1 MYDRK
6 IFKSVRFDFP
16 IIGVGNLSAGGTGK
30 SPHIEYL
37 LALTQYIL
45 KTATLSRGYGRRSH
59 GFVIADYNTTALQV
73 GDEPAMFKQKFPE
86 AVVAVG
92 EDRVLAVPKLLDAHP
107 DVDVLFLDDAFQ
119 HRPIRAGLS
128 ILLTEYH
135 NLFTRDNLLPVGW
148 LREAKHNYH
157 RADIIIVSK
166 CPTDLTEAQR
176 SAIISEIKPFSYQK
190 VYFSTLQYGQIY
202 AFSDH
207 NYKLYLDKDMDVLLV
222 SGIAKF
228 GELKQYLESKARKV
242 YLRDYNDHHRFDSF
256 DLENI
261 RDTFRNLG
269 DVRKVIITT
278 EKDATRLAEHRN
290 WFSENKIEIFVQ
302 PVQVQFLG
310 EDGAKFNSDI
320 FRYIEVTRRNLY
332 QTSEHEKPST
342 ED

>member
-45 KTATLSRGYGRRSH
+45 KAATLSRGYGRRSH
-59 GFVIADYNTTALQV
+59 GFVVADAAASALQV

-86 AVVAVG
+86 VMVAVG
-92 EDRVLAVPKLLDAHP
+92 EDRVLAVPRILDAQP
-107 DVDVLFLDDAFQ
+107 DTDIIFLDDAFQ
-119 HRPIRAGLS
+119 HRAIRAGLS
-128 ILLTEYH
+128 ILLTEYG
-135 NLFTRDNLLPVGW
+135 NLFTRDSLLPVGW
-148 LREAKHNYH
+148 LREPKKNYH
-157 RADIIIVSK
+157 RADIIIVTK
-166 CPTDLTEAQR
+166 CPPTLSEQERA
-176 SAIISEIKPFSYQK
+176 SIINEIKPFRYQK
-190 VYFSTLQYGQIY
+190 VYFSTLQYGDVY
-202 AFSDH
+202 SFNDKL
-207 NYKLYLDKDMDVLLV
+207 YKLPLDKELDVLLV
-222 SGIAKF
+222 CGIAKF
-228 GELKQYLESKARKV
+228 GELKSYLESKARKV
-242 YLRDYNDHHRFDSF
+242 YVRDYNDHHRFDSF

-320 FRYIEVTRRNLY
+320 FQYIEVTRRNLY
-332 QTSEHEKPST
+332 QTNEL
-342 ED
+342 